1 MMLLRINR
9 TVCKSVRVNVTLLTA
24 TKSTT
29 SSDKSKNQKLI
40 DALKNVP
47 KRTETK
53 STTSSD
59 ETKNQD
65 LFDALKNVP
74 KPTGTRNTMSY
85 DETKKHHSF
94 DALKDVRAR
103 PDPSTDETK
112 NQNLFDALKNVPKP
126 TRTRNTMSYYE
137 TKEHHSFDALKNV
150 RARPPKPELSDLQQ
164 KKVLNRQA
172 AFENRFDKKKAAS
185 TVLEGLKLPKP
196 LQSTEKS
203 NKISLPNRK
212 PLAPPVKTDEP
223 TKWKKRS
230 FLALVAEQKEDS
242 KIFDALKAVATYSS
256 KDKNESEDIL
266 VKMKVPE
273 HQIHPSL
280 LTEAKKPP
288 QLLDQL
294 TER

>member
-1 MMLLRINR
+1 MMLFRINR
-9 TVCKSVRVNVTLLTA
+9 TVCKRLRVNVKLLTA

-29 SSDKSKNQKLI
+29 SSDKMKNQKLI

-47 KRTETK
+47 K

-59 ETKNQD
+59 E
-65 LFDALKNVP
+65 P
-74 KPTGTRNTMSY
+74 
-85 DETKKHHSF
+85 
-94 DALKDVRAR
+94 
-103 PDPSTDETK
+103 K
-112 NQNLFDALKNVPKP
+112 NQNLFDALKNVPKSSV
-126 TRTRNTMSYYE
+126 TKNMISSDE
-137 TKEHHSFDALKNV
+137 TKNHHLFDTQKRENPHPSTYVYKRSELQ
-150 RARPPKPELSDLQQ
+150 PKKQ
-164 KKVLNRQA
+164 LNREA
-172 AFENRFDKKKAAS
+172 AFKDNGFDKKKAAS
-185 TVLEGLKLPKP
+185 TLLEGLKLPKP

-203 NKISLPNRK
+203 NKISLPK

-256 KDKNESEDIL
+256 KDKDESEDIL

-288 QLLDQL
+288 MLLEQL
-294 TER
+294 TDK